1 MRQIEKRSPL
11 KSWIRVMKGSFII
24 HTDKEEK
31 DIHVELSLNPDIKQ
45 ITTLFNSFLKNIGYD
60 LPGYIDFVYYD
71 DLK

>member
-1 MRQIEKRSPL
+1 
-11 KSWIRVMKGSFII
+11 MKGSFII

-45 ITTLFNSFLKNIGYD
+45 ITMLFNSFLKNIGYD